1 MQQSLEFQI
10 KKLHPNLSLI
20 SEYFYKSR
28 KKVIVKDQFNIEYD
42 VFLTNILEGSKPT
55 IQTSLNKNE
64 TFQKLL
70 DSKNIKFKLLDNYI
84 NQITPI
90 TIIDSENFIF
100 KIIPKRIME
109 GRIPHKNIAVNYYE
123 NLITILKNIHNNRY
137 NYSSIFKDRDKF
149 FIKIECK
156 KHGVFNQRIDT
167 HLNGKNCPLCARSN
181 QPTFTFKNW
190 KELSKNSNNFD
201 SYKVY
206 VLKLSK
212 NNEVFY
218 KIGRTF
224 STIDQRFKKELD
236 YNIEILNIFNS
247 EDPKY
252 IWDLENY
259 LHRLHN
265 EYKYIPNDKF
275 GGYTECYS
283 KILIN

>member
-1 MQQSLEFQI
+1 MQQTLDSQI
-10 KKLHPNLSLI
+10 KEIHPNLSLI

-28 KKVIVKDQFNIEYD
+28 KKVIVKVHLDIKYD
-42 VFLTNILEGSKPT
+42 VFLTNLLEGCKPM

-64 TFQKLL
+64 AFQKIL
-70 DSKNIKFKLLDNYI
+70 DSKGIKFKLLDNYV

-100 KIIPKRIME
+100 KILPKRIVE
-109 GRIPHKNIAVNYYE
+109 GKIPHKNKAINYYD
-123 NLITILKNIHNNRY
+123 NLIKILKKIHNNRY
-137 NYSSIFKDRDKF
+137 NYFSIFKDIDKF

-156 KHGVFNQRIDT
+156 KHGIFNQRIDS
-167 HLNGKNCPLCARSN
+167 HLNGKNCPLCARST

-206 VLKLSK
+206 ILKFIK
-212 NNEVFY
+212 NDEIFY

-224 STIDQRFKKELD
+224 STIDQRFKKEFNYD
-236 YNIEILNIFNS
+236 IKILNIFKS

-265 EYKYIPNDKF
+265 EYKYVPNDKF

-283 KILIN
+283 NILID